1 MSFWS
6 FVDRVGKSL
15 GKIGEKFGGVLRT
28 LGIQPLFEQVQ
39 GLLGQVQGF
48 GKSFQGLLETAKELF
63 KKPRDLL
70 NPKKLLAALESTG
83 LLGSLKNVRRMVE
96 QILSGVGGREALSP
110 EEHHNLVRA
119 SQASVWSVAL
129 RQSP

>member
-15 GKIGEKFGGVLRT
+15 GKVSEKFGGILRS
-28 LGIQPLFEQVQ
+28 LGVQPLFDKVRE
-39 GLLGQVQGF
+39 LLGQVQGF
-48 GKSFQGLLETAKELF
+48 GKSFEGLLGMAKELF

-83 LLGSLKNVRRMVE
+83 LLGSLKNLRRMVE
-96 QILSGVGGREALSP
+96 QILSGVGGREALSS
-110 EEHHNLVRA
+110 EQHHNLVRA
-119 SQASVWSVAL
+119 SQAAVWSVAL
-129 RQSP
+129 RE